1 MKQNKKHQVKT
12 YIESYLGYLWLAMG
26 FAMIIIMFVMVKY
39 HNQQSMPFFI
49 LLYAIGTFTSGG
61 ILQFKPLIIGGSICF
76 ILCIL
81 AFFVGDYY
89 QLLLIALSVLVSYI
103 IPGHLLKAKYC
114 TNGS

>member
-1 MKQNKKHQVKT
+1 MKKNKKHQVKT